1 MKSFV
6 LLLSLGVGIVA
17 HGQSKSVK
25 EAVESKNYV
34 FTAQTAMPMSG
45 RTRNLTSDYDL
56 RVSPNSVVSYLPY
69 YGQAYQATIGSTT
82 SPLDYT
88 SKDFEYTIT
97 PGKKDGW
104 KVTIKPKDYKEVQL
118 MTLSISSEGY
128 ATLQVTSTNRQAISF
143 YGVVAAPR
151 QK

>member
-6 LLLSLGVGIVA
+6 LLLGLGFGIAVHA
-17 HGQSKSVK
+17 QTKSVK
-25 EAVESKNYV
+25 AAVESKNYV
-34 FTAQTAMPMSG
+34 FSAQTAIPLSG
-45 RTRNLTSDYDL
+45 RARNLTTDYDL
-56 RVSPNSVVSYLPY
+56 RVSPGSVVSYLPY
-69 YGQAYQATIGSTT
+69 YGQAYQAPIGETR
-82 SPLDYT
+82 SPLDFS
-88 SKDFEYTIT
+88 SKDFDYVIT

-104 KVTIKPKDYKEVQL
+104 TVTIKPKDYKEVQA

-143 YGVVAAPR
+143 NGVVAAPR

>member
-6 LLLSLGVGIVA
+6 LLLSLGAVMVA
-17 HGQSKSVK
+17 HAQSKPVK

-34 FTAQTAMPMSG
+34 FTAQTALPMSG
-45 RTRNLTSDYDL
+45 RARNLTSEYDL
-56 RVSPNSVVSYLPY
+56 RVSPGTVISYLPY
-69 YGQAYQATIGSTT
+69 YGRAYQATIGSTG

-97 PGKKDGW
+97 PGRKDGW
-104 KVTIKPKDYKEVQL
+104 TVTIKPKDYREVQS

-143 YGVVAAPR
+143 NGVVAPPR